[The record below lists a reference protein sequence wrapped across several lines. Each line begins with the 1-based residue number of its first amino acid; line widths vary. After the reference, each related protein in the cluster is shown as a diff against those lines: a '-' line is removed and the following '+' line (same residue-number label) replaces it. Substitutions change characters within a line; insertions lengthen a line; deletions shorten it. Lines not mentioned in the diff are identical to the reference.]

1 MRPRIAR
8 CAAIFGLAMTMFAA
22 CWQASAAGAA
32 PATIET
38 PHRDPWVPP
47 AQRVPSLAAPTQ
59 GAQLRAQVES
69 NLAAT
74 FAAADKRGTGVL
86 TRAEARAAGLGF
98 IDKHFD
104 EIDARRSG
112 VVRFDD
118 VKRYLDEQR
127 RPLRAPSRP
136 ADGSLRQ

>member
-1 MRPRIAR
+1 MRTRIAR
-8 CAAIFGLAMTMFAA
+8 CAALFGLALPMLAA
-22 CWQASAAGAA
+22 CWHATAADSAS
-32 PATIET
+32 ATIET

-47 AQRVPSLAAPTQ
+47 AQRVPSLAAPTR
-59 GAQLRAQVES
+59 GTQLRAQVES

-127 RPLRAPSRP
+127 RPARRP
-136 ADGSLRQ
+136 